1 MEAFVCQAADA
12 NNAEIIA
19 EELVHEDSLSTLT
32 STEMSFVGGGCLAVA
47 FA

>member
-12 NNAEIIA
+12 KSAEIIT
-19 EELVHEDSLSTLT
+19 EEQVRDDSISTLT